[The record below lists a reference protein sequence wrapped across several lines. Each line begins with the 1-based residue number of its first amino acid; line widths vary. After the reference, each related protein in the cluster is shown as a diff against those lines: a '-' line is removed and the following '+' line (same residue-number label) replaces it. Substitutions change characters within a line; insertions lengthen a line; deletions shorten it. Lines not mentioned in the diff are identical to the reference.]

1 MQNEQALIRRAAE
14 GDEGAFEEILRTYEK
29 QVYNLCLRMTN
40 NADDAYDLSQESFI
54 KVWRSLGDYQFQSG
68 FSTWLYRLV
77 RNTCIDYLRK
87 QKRQKTVSLTVQS
100 DEEEP
105 EELLIPDLSPQPQD
119 VAEEH
124 ERQTIIADAIARLPD
139 DYREILQLRAGQ
151 ELGYEEIAAI
161 LGIKVGTVKSRL
173 ARAREQLR
181 KNLKDGNFF
190 DLDSSE
196 TVRKGADAP

>member
-1 MQNEQALIRRAAE
+1 MQNEEALIRRAAE
-14 GDEGAFEEILRTYEK
+14 GDERAFEEILRTYEK

-54 KVWRSLGDYQFQSG
+54 KVWRSLGDYQFQSS

-77 RNTCIDYLRK
+77 RNTCIDHLRR

-105 EELLIPDLSPQPQD
+105 EELLIPDLSPLPQD
-119 VAEEH
+119 VVEEH
-124 ERQTIIADAIARLPD
+124 ERQTVIADAIARLPD

-151 ELGYEEIAAI
+151 ELGYEEIAEI